1 MWPIEGSS
9 ADAIGPEPGEDVVGD
24 IPLWFRLAVLTV
36 LVLLLVGIFVA
47 DWTVDGYDAAPTE
60 LALIG
65 VIGAAVGLDQ
75 LRRGGGNGH
84 RK

>member
-1 MWPIEGSS
+1 MWPIEP
-9 ADAIGPEPGEDVVGD
+9 DIEPDPRGGIVRD

-36 LVLLLVGIFVA
+36 LVLLLVGVFVA

-75 LRRGGGNGH
+75 LRKGNNGSNGD
-84 RK
+84 RR